1 MTGLQRSEVSVADL
15 QKRDRDERK
24 NLNAQ
29 KERLMEEW
37 GFQSEETKRM
47 FEARFNKAKAKKKK
61 TNLTADEKY
70 RRFLAIKKRA

>member
-1 MTGLQRSEVSVADL
+1 MSGLQRSELSVVDL
-15 QKRDRDERK
+15 QKRDREERK
-24 NLNAQ
+24 NLNEQ

-61 TNLTADEKY
+61 TLTADEKY
-70 RRFLAIKKRA
+70 QRFLAIKRRGQ